1 MDVTV
6 RLLFWKNAAGRYGG
20 GDVLKKF
27 QGSFTEP
34 EEKNE
39 D

>member
-6 RLLFWKNAAGRYGG
+6 RLLFWKNAGGR
-20 GDVLKKF
+20 DVLKKF